1 MLFKQIIGQ
10 EELKQKLVYNIS
22 KGRISHAQLFV
33 GPVGSGNL
41 ALALAYAQYL
51 FCKNPTENDSCGE
64 CPSCIKFETLQH
76 PDLHFSFPIFSN
88 KDKPTSASHRVDWT
102 KSVSNDP
109 YLSES
114 DWYTSLGGENKQGL
128 IGKDES
134 NHILK
139 SLSLKSYEGGYKVL
153 IIWLPERM
161 NASSANKL
169 LKIIE
174 EPPQKTVFLLVCHNY
189 EMLLPTII
197 SRVQLVKIN
206 RLKTEE
212 IAAGLMSTGL
222 NQTQANGLAKIVDGN
237 WHEAKQQA
245 NDLGPDHDFLV
256 LFQEWLRFCFKKEIS
271 ELVVWCEDTS
281 KLGRER
287 LKQFL
292 QYGLHLIRQSVLKHY
307 TNDSLNQTSGKESEF
322 LQKFYL
328 FIHEQNVMLFASG
341 FENAITHIM
350 RNANAKIVLLDLS
363 LNMCVYIHK
372 GAPKR

>member
-1 MLFKQIIGQ
+1 MLFRQIIGQ
-10 EELKQKLVYNIS
+10 EKLKQQLINNIS
-22 KGRISHAQLFV
+22 QQRVSHAQLFV

-41 ALALAYAQYL
+41 AMALAYAQHL
-51 FCKNPTENDSCGE
+51 FCQQPTEKDSCGT
-64 CPSCIKFETLQH
+64 CPSCLKFETMQH
-76 PDLHFSFPIFSN
+76 PDVHFSYPIFSKKETPN
-88 KDKPTSASHRVDWT
+88 SASHRREWVAALG
-102 KSVSNDP
+102 KDP

-114 DWYTSLGGENKQGL
+114 DWYTVLGGENKQGL

-153 IIWLPERM
+153 IMWLPERM
-161 NASSANKL
+161 NASAANKL

-174 EPPQKTVFLLVCHNY
+174 EPPQKTVFLLVCHEY
-189 EMLLPTII
+189 EQLLPTIV
-197 SRVQLVKIN
+197 SRVQLVKVN
-206 RLKTEE
+206 RLQTDE
-212 IAAGLMSTGL
+212 IAEGLTALGF
-222 NQTQANGLAKIVDGN
+222 NATQANGLAKIVDGN
-237 WHEAKQQA
+237 WHEAKQHA
-245 NDLGPDHDFLV
+245 NELGADYDFLA

-271 ELVVWCEDTS
+271 ELVTWCEDTS

-307 TNDSLNQTSGKESEF
+307 TGEALNQASEIENEF
-322 LQKFYL
+322 LQKFHR

-350 RNANAKIVLLDLS
+350 RNANAKIVMLDLS

-372 GAPKR
+372 GAPK